1 MEPLAQRLIEK
12 CKASRARLTCAVV
25 MSLALAVALTGCFD
39 GSGSSDSSAAATPP
53 DSSTGT
59 DSPPGTDDTP
69 TGPGTNRALIIGL
82 DGVTYNAIQAG
93 IADNSLPNL
102 AKLKVSVAYSG
113 GTPGGLTQQA
123 NLATPGWATVLSGN
137 WANSHQVTSDASG
150 LSIQGGS
157 LFEMLKA
164 KASAVNGAAVASPNI
179 AGLMKTQHDS
189 AALDTLYDCSGDAT
203 ADDCVTKQ
211 TLGLID
217 GAYTTV
223 VAQYHAATDV
233 ALGFGTGSSSYAN
246 AVKKLDAALG
256 TLMAET
262 AKKPNDKWL
271 VVLTSAY
278 GLGTTGSADGL
289 PLLPEST
296 TFVALN
302 QGFNDAAGVNAV
314 PPATLSALYAYPSIA
329 DITPTVLTYF
339 NATPAAAAYT
349 MYGSELIGDLGISQL
364 NVALSTGNFN
374 QPTANATLTWTAPD
388 AGDITVLRDGVVI
401 ATLPAGTARYV
412 DSGLRDYIVGQYA
425 QGGTHTV
432 AYTVQAGAGGALRA
446 IQSAPVSYAP
456 ILASVTNGL
465 FVYYPFTSALPA
477 LDAKSNSTLGPFA
490 SDLDP
495 ATGVL
500 VDGPFG
506 AGSQGLKVS
515 LKYTDAAN
523 QEGYAFTFNS
533 QALDPTNTAAPVF
546 SVGFWTKIPRDSCIV
561 GGDYPLIGNK
571 NFVSGANPGLAVA
584 IYSNAAGTGCTVRV
598 NVADNTNRVDSS
610 AAVSNNQWVY
620 TAVSFDGV
628 NKLINWYVYDPVL
641 GLRSGTLNGASVNM
655 TKVYTGTNA
664 IPISGKN
671 GYASWGLGTDGS
683 GMYYF
688 NQSTANR
695 PKWNV
700 TTAGVTTPTASRD
713 YDAAF
718 AELAFWNRLLTPAE
732 VSSIY
737 QSQMPLSSALGN

>member
-1 MEPLAQRLIEK
+1 
-12 CKASRARLTCAVV
+12 
-25 MSLALAVALTGCFD
+25 MSLTLAGALTGCFD
-39 GSGSSDSSAAATPP
+39 GSDSSTSSSAATPP
-53 DSSTGT
+53 DNSTGT
-59 DSPPGTDDTP
+59 DNPPGSGDTT
-69 TGPGTNRALIIGL
+69 TGPAANRALIIGL

-93 IADNSLPNL
+93 IADNTLPNF

-123 NLATPGWATVLSGN
+123 NLANPGWATVLSGN
-137 WANSHQVTSDASG
+137 WANLHQVTSDGSG
-150 LSIQGGS
+150 LPIQGGS

-164 KASAVNGAAVASPNI
+164 KTGALNGAAVASPNI

-189 AALDTLYDCSGDAT
+189 AALDTLYDCSDDAA

-211 TLGLID
+211 TLGLIG

-233 ALGFGTGSSSYAN
+233 ALGYGTASSSYTN
-246 AVKKLDAALG
+246 AVKKLDDALG

-262 AKKPNDKWL
+262 AKKPNEKWL

-278 GLGTTGSADGL
+278 GLSTTGSADGL

-302 QGFNDAAGVNAV
+302 QGFNSSTGVNAI

-329 DITPTVLTYF
+329 DITPTVLTFF
-339 NATPAAAAYT
+339 NATPAAAAYK
-349 MYGSELIGDLGISQL
+349 MYGSELIGDPGVSQL
-364 NVALSTGNFN
+364 NVAVSTSNFN
-374 QPTANATLTWTAPD
+374 QPTADATLTWTAP
-388 AGDITVLRDGVVI
+388 ATGDITVLRDGAVI

-412 DSGLRDYIVGQYA
+412 DSGLRDYIVSQYA
-425 QGGTHTV
+425 QGGTHTA
-432 AYTVQAGAGGALRA
+432 AYTVQAGMGGALRA
-446 IQSAPVSYAP
+446 TQSAPVSYAP

-465 FVYYPFTSALPA
+465 FVYYPFTGSLPA
-477 LDAKSNSTLGPFA
+477 LDVKSNSTLGAFA
-490 SDLDP
+490 TDLDP
-495 ATGVL
+495 SAGVL

-506 AGSQGLKVS
+506 PSSQGLKVS
-515 LKYTDAAN
+515 MKYTDAAN
-523 QEGYAFTFNS
+523 NEGYAFTFNS
-533 QALDPTNTAAPVF
+533 QALDPTNSAAPVF
-546 SVGFWTKIPRDSCIV
+546 SVGFWTKIPRNSCIV

-571 NFVSGANPGLAVA
+571 NFVSGANPGFAVA
-584 IYSNAAGTGCTVRV
+584 IYSNSAGTGCTVRV
-598 NVADNTNRVDSS
+598 NFADNANRSDSS

-620 TAVSFDGV
+620 TAVAFDGL
-628 NKLINWYVYDPVL
+628 NKLVNWYVYDPVL

-655 TKVYTGTNA
+655 TKLYTGINA
-664 IPISGKN
+664 APISGKN
-671 GYASWGLGTDGS
+671 GYASWGLGTDGT

-688 NQSTANR
+688 NQLDANR

-700 TTAGVTTPTASRD
+700 TTGGVTTATPSRD

-718 AELAFWNRLLTPAE
+718 AELAFWNRLLTPTE

>member
-1 MEPLAQRLIEK
+1 
-12 CKASRARLTCAVV
+12 
-25 MSLALAVALTGCFD
+25 MSLALATALAGCGGD
-39 GSGSSDSSAAATPP
+39 DSDSSSP
-53 DSSTGT
+53 DVSSTSPDNPAGT
-59 DSPPGTDDTP
+59 DTS
-69 TGPGTNRALIIGL
+69 TGPAINRALIIGM

-93 IADNSLPNL
+93 IANNTLPNF

-137 WANSHQVTSDASG
+137 WANLHQVTSDASG
-150 LSIQGGS
+150 LAIQGGS

-164 KASAVNGAAVASPNI
+164 KASTLTGAAVASPNI
-179 AGLMKTQHDS
+179 ASLMTTQHDS
-189 AALDTLYDCSGDAT
+189 AALDTLDDCSGDAS
-203 ADDCVTKQ
+203 ADDCVTRQ
-211 TLGLID
+211 TLALID

-223 VAQYHAATDV
+223 VAQYRAATDV
-233 ALGFGTGSSSYAN
+233 ALSYGTSSPSYAS
-246 AVKKLDAALG
+246 AVKKLDNALG

-278 GLGTTGSADGL
+278 GLSVTGSADGL

-302 QGFNDAAGVNAV
+302 QGFNNAAGVNAV

-329 DITPTVLTYF
+329 DITPTVLAYF
-339 NATPAAAAYT
+339 NGTPATAAYT
-349 MYGSELIGDLGISQL
+349 MYGSELIGDQAVSQL
-364 NVALSTGNFN
+364 DVALSTANFN
-374 QPTANATLTWTAPD
+374 QPTASATLTWTAPA
-388 AGDITVLRDGVVI
+388 AGDITVLRDGEVI
-401 ATLPAGTARYV
+401 ANLPAGTARYV
-412 DSGLRDYIVGQYA
+412 DSGLRDYIVNHYA

-432 AYTVQAGAGGALRA
+432 SYTVQAGTGAALRA
-446 IQSAPVSYAP
+446 IQSGPISYAP
-456 ILASVTNGL
+456 ILASVVNGL
-465 FVYYPFTSALPA
+465 FVYYPFTGALPA
-477 LDAKSNSTLGPFA
+477 VDAKSNSTLGPFA

-495 ATGVL
+495 SAGIL

-506 AGSQGLKVS
+506 TGSQGVKVS
-515 LKYTDAAN
+515 LKYTDATN
-523 QEGYAFTFNS
+523 LEGYALTFNS

-571 NFVSGANPGLAVA
+571 NFKSGANPGLAVA
-584 IYSNAAGTGCTVRV
+584 IYSSASGTGCTLRV
-598 NVADNTNRVDSS
+598 NFGDNVNRADSS

-620 TAVSFDGV
+620 AAVTFDGA
-628 NKLINWYVYDPVL
+628 NKTATWYVYDPIL
-641 GLRSGTLNGASVNM
+641 GLRTGTLNGASVDL
-655 TKVYTGTNA
+655 TKLYTGTNA
-664 IPISGKN
+664 TPISGKN

-688 NQSTANR
+688 NQIDANR

-700 TTAGVTTPTASRD
+700 TTGGVTTATPSRD

-718 AELAFWNRLLTPAE
+718 TDLAFWNRLLTPAE

-737 QSQMPLSSALGN
+737 QSQMPLSSVLGN